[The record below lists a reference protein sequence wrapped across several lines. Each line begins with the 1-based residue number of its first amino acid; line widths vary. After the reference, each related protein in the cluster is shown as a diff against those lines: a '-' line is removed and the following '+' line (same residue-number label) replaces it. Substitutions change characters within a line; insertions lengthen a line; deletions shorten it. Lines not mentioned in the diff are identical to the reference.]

1 MPTLSEYCREAI
13 IRAGPDVLG
22 RIAAISSLTTT
33 TVVSSALAYGGTSE
47 QRYAQKWVWRPDT
60 TTTADKT
67 RYADSFAPATGTLTH
82 SGTNYSDTTATG
94 EDVFITN
101 FEPYLFREACDVV
114 VRQLRRL
121 DRTEIPRRPGQA
133 RFFLNYPWIKE
144 PNDIAMVCAS
154 QSPVISL
161 DRYFDKWGTVN
172 TSGALQPTHWT
183 LSGSGATVARST
195 DHYWR
200 GAHVVALTRSGTNC
214 DITQTI
220 PVHRVGVDG
229 YDLRG
234 KQVTMVS
241 AVWCDTASRAY
252 IFLSDGVTSNVETH
266 SGGST
271 WEVLSDSITIS
282 NDAES
287 LSILC
292 GVTTG
297 DATGYFGEA
306 FLVETD
312 KLSDA
317 VRHDNYLER
326 EVPHRFLQVG
336 TLQVLS
342 PEDSSG
348 QLAIYS
354 KRPYP
359 GFDPDR
365 LVSGAADA
373 DSSDA
378 PLEAVACGIIAR
390 LFAGRAASANAQPGD
405 GALAGHWQAKYEQ
418 LAAKHLTLPRKDYTD
433 RILNGPLAPRAARI
447 R

>member
-1 MPTLSEYCREAI
+1 MPTLRDYCAEAI
-13 IRAGPDVLG
+13 VRAGPDVLG

-82 SGTNYSDTTATG
+82 SGTNYSDTTAGTT
-94 EDVFITN
+94 DVFITN

-114 VRQLRRL
+114 CRQLRRL
-121 DRTEIPRRPGQA
+121 DRTEIPRRSGQT
-133 RFFLNYPWIKE
+133 RFFLNYSWIKE
-144 PNDIAMVCAS
+144 PNDISMVCSS
-154 QSPVISL
+154 QSPVLSQ
-161 DRYFDKWGTVN
+161 DRYFDKWGVVATDGTLKMN
-172 TSGALQPTHWT
+172 HWT
-183 LSGSGATVARST
+183 LSGTGATVERST

-200 GAHVVALTRSGTNC
+200 GSHVVKLTRSSNNAFLTGTA
-214 DITQTI
+214 
-220 PVHRVGVDG
+220 PVYRSGVDG
-229 YDLRG
+229 YDWRG
-234 KQVTMVS
+234 KSITFVAWVWGNGDGAKKITVT
-241 AVWCDTASRAY
+241 DGTTTTAATHTGSSEWEELTAA
-252 IFLSDGVTSNVETH
+252 LTVDDGA
-266 SGGST
+266 
-271 WEVLSDSITIS
+271 EVLTYYLSMETSD
-282 NDAES
+282 AS
-287 LSILC
+287 LY
-292 GVTTG
+292 G
-297 DATGYFGEA
+297 GEA
-306 FLVETD
+306 YLVETD

-317 VRHDNYLER
+317 VRHDNYIER

-342 PEDSSG
+342 PDTSDG

-390 LFAGRAASANAQPGD
+390 LFAGRAASQNAMPGD

-418 LAAKHLTLPRKDYTD
+418 LASKHLTLPRKDYTD
-433 RILNGPLAPRAARI
+433 RILNGPLAPRAAKI